1 MTNNEAIE
9 GQIVTSIE
17 SKLERLAELRK
28 QEAALKPIKAEIDE
42 RKFEIIAEIDELKFE
57 IVIDMQRT
65 KSKRT
70 EPVAGIYAIRASRTT
85 VHVMN
90 AELVSDWLENN
101 MFDTSEYYKLDETRI
116 KALADEKLKETGEI
130 VPGLEATETEY
141 ITIKEAKS

>member
-1 MTNNEAIE
+1 MTNNEALE
-9 GQIVTSIE
+9 GEIVTSIE

-28 QEAALKPIKAEIDE
+28 QEAALKPLK
-42 RKFEIIAEIDELKFE
+42 AEIDELKFE

-70 EPVAGIYAIRASRTT
+70 EPVAGIYAVRASRTT

-116 KALADEKLKETGEI
+116 KALADEKLKETGD
-130 VPGLEATETEY
+130 
-141 ITIKEAKS
+141 